1 LNYKSHTKNEIIF
14 NDSFHF
20 NIQNINI
27 DLIKTFN
34 MNSLIRFIIT
44 FSLLVSYSKSYTEN
58 INGNT
63 RQGYIENKGQIIDQ
77 NNKLNPDVKYLFNSN
92 GLNIQLKA
100 NGFSYDTYTIEKN
113 PLSKTNAI
121 NPLADKFQIPE
132 EDLIYHFHRV
142 DIEFIGSNINPQII
156 TEQPSTYYY
165 NYYTTGTT
173 EAGVLNVR
181 TFQVVTYKNIYKGID
196 LQFIV
201 DNNKPKFNFIIHADA
216 DIAQIRWKYNGA
228 INTSL
233 TDGKIILQLAQSN
246 LEERI
251 PESFIQETTEKVN
264 VNYVLFG
271 ANEFGFT
278 ASSFNKNLTLIID
291 PAPWSTYFGGSG
303 TDLGTAIT
311 IDTVGNVLV
320 AGITNSSSNIA
331 SSGAQQTTYG
341 GTPQDAFIAKF
352 NSIGSLQ
359 WASYYGGSGSDA
371 AYGIATDAGGNAFI
385 TGITG
390 STTGISTT
398 GAYQTSIGS
407 TTAVD
412 AFIVKFNSMGVRQ
425 WGTYY
430 GGTDTENASAIAID
444 LNGNIFVTG
453 ITLSSSSIASSGA
466 FQTTYGNSSD
476 AFVAKFN
483 SMGVRQWG
491 TYYGGTGTEQGFGI
505 TSDLNGNCIIIGYT
519 NSTSGIT
526 TTGAHQTSYGGG
538 STDAFVAKFNS
549 MGVRQWGTYY
559 GGSSVDQGLG
569 VATDTLGN
577 ILITGM
583 TSSVAGIA
591 SSGAH
596 QTVFGGTFDAFIVKF
611 NTAGTRTWGTY
622 YGVDL
627 DDRGNCV
634 TTDLNGNLFVA
645 GRTNSGTGMQYGS
658 CFQSSCGGSTDA
670 FIVKFTSSGTIQ
682 WATYFGGIHEEGAPG
697 IALSLNGNI
706 FIPGSTDSAFTFATT
721 GTYQTTYG
729 GGTYDAY
736 IASFNSSGTLPVQLT
751 SFNVNLRNNKEVIC
765 TWQTASEVNNDY
777 FEIQRSVDG
786 SQFTAIGK
794 VKGNG
799 TSNMVNSYQ
808 FTDNNLQ
815 HLTSNI
821 YYRLKQVD
829 FDGKS
834 TLSEI
839 RVVNN
844 IQTKNTDWNIY
855 PNPATNELHIETIGN
870 EKLTAQVFDI
880 TGKQILENILF
891 TSSTTINISSLHEGM
906 YFVRITV
913 ADGVVV
919 KIQKVAVVR

>member
-1 LNYKSHTKNEIIF
+1 MYFRYKRYNM
-14 NDSFHF
+14 NL
-20 NIQNINI
+20 
-27 DLIKTFN
+27 LIK
-34 MNSLIRFIIT
+34 FIIV

-63 RQGYIENKGQIIDQ
+63 RQGFIENKGQIIDQ
-77 NNKLNPDVKYLFNSN
+77 NNNLNPDVKYLFNSN

-228 INTSL
+228 FNTSL
-233 TDGKIILQLAQSN
+233 TDGKIILQLAQGN

-311 IDTVGNVLV
+311 IDTIGNVLV

-538 STDAFVAKFNS
+538 STDAFVAKFTTS
-549 MGVRQWGTYY
+549 GARIWGTYY
-559 GGSSVDQGLG
+559 GGSSFDQGLG

-591 SSGAH
+591 SSGAY
-596 QTVFGGTFDAFIVKF
+596 QTVFGGTFDAFIVKL

-697 IALSLNGNI
+697 IALSINGNI
-706 FIPGSTDSAFTFATT
+706 FIPGATDSAFTFATT

-751 SFNVNLRNNKEVIC
+751 SFNAKLGNNKEVIC
-765 TWQTASEVNNDY
+765 TWQTASELNNDY
-777 FEIQRSVDG
+777 FEVQRKSSSMQEAGGSLNDG
-786 SQFTAIGK
+786 WKVIGK

-799 TSNMVNSYQ
+799 TIEIINSYQ
-808 FTDNNLQ
+808 FIDVSTPLDMTGTL
-815 HLTSNI
+815 
-821 YYRLKQVD
+821 YYRLKQSD

-834 TLSEI
+834 TLSDI
-839 RVVNN
+839 RVVSLN
-844 IQTKNTDWNIY
+844 QKNTDWNIY
-855 PNPATNELHIETIGN
+855 PNPAINELQIETTSS
-870 EKLTAQVFDI
+870 EKLTAQLFDI
-880 TGKQILENILF
+880 TGKQVLTTLSF
-891 TSSTTINISSLHEGM
+891 TKSANFFTETLSQGL
-906 YFVRITV
+906 YFARITDANGAV
-913 ADGVVV
+913 I
-919 KIQKVAVVR
+919 KTQKVAVVR